1 MIGSCALP
9 LPLQQRMPQYP
20 LVWLEDRLAGRV
32 ERILG
37 DYVVDL
43 CAEFVA
49 LLGDEAGFTAF
60 AERLRLCLR
69 NIVKRLGWERYLRL
83 SAIIA
88 GSLAEPQRSGALD
101 LHPTLSAMLL
111 VKNHNPISP

>member
-69 NIVKRLGWERYLRL
+69 HTVKRLGWERYLRL
-83 SAIIA
+83 PAIMDA
-88 GSLAEPQRSGALD
+88 ALAAQHRRGPLD
-101 LHPTLSAMLL
+101 LHRQ
-111 VKNHNPISP
+111 IGRD